1 MVVIIIV
8 IPRGMFTGGDTTTG
22 IILTDR
28 MSVKG
33 IITIVNT
40 MTGSRATENITGIT
54 LAGNI
59 ASPLIIKFYQRAFC
73 NNLIWNTPIS

>member
-8 IPRGMFTGGDTTTG
+8 VPKDTFTGGDTTTG

-33 IITIVNT
+33 IITIAST
-40 MTGSRATENITGIT
+40 MTGSGATENITEIT
-54 LAGNI
+54 LESNI
-59 ASPLIIKFYQRAFC
+59 AGPLIILSEGFFC